1 LSSLVFTPGVAVAW
15 RLSTAF
21 AILVLAIRPLRGIL
35 WCRGAR
41 AVTRAEWD
49 RQGQWRIG
57 FKDQQP
63 TDAVLLNES
72 AILGPCLFLI
82 WSQRGRRRYALIDRP
97 TADPYSPGSEGDFRS
112 KDGDTSAGSNLAPD
126 RLRASCETHHATSV
140 LIGRTPEL

>member
-1 LSSLVFTPGVAVAW
+1 LLTLLSSLVFTPGVAVAW
-15 RLSTAF
+15 RLSTAL

-97 TADPYSPGSEGDFRS
+97 TADPLLF
-112 KDGDTSAGSNLAPD
+112 A
-126 RLRASCETHHATSV
+126 RLR
-140 LIGRTPEL
+140 GRLSLEGRRHERRLEPRT